1 MYSLTYNS
9 LTEIKTCQSV
19 SKLTGSS
26 KYRHI
31 GTELIKNK
39 HKKSFSEI
47 DGNVYKKYLSSLK
60 FCDINNLPYDPET
73 LKYFEPYGIEKAY
86 DIIQYRNVSDGLR
99 TVSGKNVRKY
109 TLNKT
114 KVRKKIS
121 ALCRL
126 EQSKKFIAFYSISF
140 PVNAPDNVLYVIFN
154 KWLTNCRK
162 RYNLKTYLWVA
173 ERQGNNTLHFHM
185 LTTNRMNIQE
195 VNKAMANAINTEV
208 KKGSLS
214 WGQSSVEKYNG
225 VDVDSPQQPK
235 QRQNETRKAYRER
248 LSERNKINKRLIIK
262 WITAYL
268 TKYITK
274 NDIEFNRL
282 PWHCSRDVSALF
294 TSIIISDEHIE
305 MYVKYLP
312 DTAENY
318 KQYAKENITINV
330 FLFCPPDIL
339 FKVIDWANNMIH
351 EFINEKTTEN
361 GKKQST

>member
-31 GTELIKNK
+31 GTELIKKK
-39 HKKSFSEI
+39 HRKSFLEI
-47 DGNVYKKYLSSLK
+47 DGNVYKKYLSALK
-60 FCDINNLPYDPET
+60 FCDINNLPYDPEA

-86 DIIQYRNVSDGLR
+86 DIIQYRKVSDGLR
-99 TVSGKNVRKY
+99 TVSGKSVRKY

-114 KVRKKIS
+114 KVRKKIT

-126 EQSKKFIAFYSISF
+126 DDAKKFIAFYSISF
-140 PVNAPDNVLYVIFN
+140 PVNAPDDVLYTCFN
-154 KWLTNCRK
+154 SWLTNCRK

-173 ERQGNNTLHFHM
+173 ERQQNGTLHFHL
-185 LTTNRMNIQE
+185 LTTDKMKIKA
-195 VNKAMANAINTEV
+195 VNKAMAQSIETQVQKGLINW
-208 KKGSLS
+208 GNSSL
-214 WGQSSVEKYNG
+214 EKYNG

-235 QRQNETRKAYRER
+235 RRQNESRKQYRER
-248 LSERNKINKRLIIK
+248 LNKRGRVNKKEITK

-294 TSIIISDEHIE
+294 TSIIISDEDIE
-305 MYVKYLP
+305 MYLEHLP

-339 FKVIDWANNMIH
+339 FKVIDRANNMIH
-351 EFINEKTTEN
+351 EFINEKT
-361 GKKQST
+361 